1 MTISTKGRYA
11 LRFMIDLASHGDDA
25 CVNLKEIAARQEISV
40 KYLEQIVIRL
50 CQADLLV
57 SVRGAHGGY
66 CLTRPAKEYTV
77 ADILRATE
85 SSLCPVTCL
94 EDDENNCPHRD
105 LCTTLKFW
113 TKLDEVI
120 WNYLKKTTLAQLAR
134 GGPNRGCGRRTE
146 KKKKA
151 ANSPKK
157 QAKAKEKP
165 EIQNEA

>member
-77 ADILRATE
+77 ADILIATE

-94 EDDENNCPHRD
+94 EGDENNCPHRKR
-105 LCTTLKFW
+105 CTTLKFW
-113 TKLDEVI
+113 EKLDTIV
-120 WNYLKKTTLAQLAR
+120 WNYFRRTTLAQLAK
-134 GGPNRGCGRRTE
+134 GGPNRGCRKTPA
-146 KKKKA
+146 KKKNSGV
-151 ANSPKK
+151 ANS
-157 QAKAKEKP
+157 QAEENKA
-165 EIQNEA
+165 